1 MEQFRGDRSRGFYAV
16 AYSGQVLVVFFG
28 VSVAL
33 FLVAMRSRLKGLAH
47 WQLFAGAYAMA
58 LIAWTA
64 DLVDAV
70 MQSGLAAGIEG
81 AAYALSA
88 LLLAGWCW
96 MTLRGGQQY
105 GRAGHH

>member
-1 MEQFRGDRSRGFYAV
+1 M

-28 VSVAL
+28 VSVAF
-33 FLVAMRSRLKGLAH
+33 FLVAMRSRLRGLAH

-58 LIAWTA
+58 LTAWTA
-64 DLVDAV
+64 GLVDAV
-70 MQSGLAAGIEG
+70 AWSDLAAGIEG
-81 AAYALSA
+81 AGYALSA

-96 MTLRGGQQY
+96 MTLRRGQQY